1 MSGPQRVPTEILKRR
16 GSWLA
21 NTRKKEPKPCA
32 QIPRPPKWLDK
43 AARDVYKQIAS
54 ELVAMGVGRSPDVNA
69 LCRYCRNWVRW
80 KQADAFLQ
88 KYGETYT
95 LFCKDKGEGA
105 AKTISCIM
113 PFPQVS
119 IVNKLEVSL
128 SRLEQQFGL
137 TPAARAKIQVEVPV
151 VEKPESKDRF
161 FKVG

>member
-1 MSGPQRVPTEILKRR
+1 MPGPPRVPTEILKRR

-21 NTRKKEPKPCA
+21 NARRNEPKPGA

-80 KQADAFLQ
+80 KQADEFIRT
-88 KYGETYT
+88 YGESYSIPG
-95 LFCKDKGEGA
+95 KDKEVV
-105 AKTISCIM
+105 CFM